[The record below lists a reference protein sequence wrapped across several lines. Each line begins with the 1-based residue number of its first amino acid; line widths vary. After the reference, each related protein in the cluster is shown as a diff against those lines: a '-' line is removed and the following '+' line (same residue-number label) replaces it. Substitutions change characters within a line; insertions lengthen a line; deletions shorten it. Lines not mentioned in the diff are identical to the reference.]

1 MKRPLPVATC
11 LHCGCEFV
19 KHDRVKARRYCSR
32 ECSNSGRWKNTAR
45 RAAHKDA
52 VPDTAVPDTTAPDT
66 DYPGTEWGPLPP
78 ALLVKVA
85 AHVLAAEYAA
95 WAAQQKARAPAPAG
109 AIVPQ
114 TRR

>member
-19 KHDRVKARRYCSR
+19 KHDRVKARRYCSH
-32 ECSNSGRWKNTAR
+32 ECSNSGRWKNAAR
-45 RAAHKDA
+45 RAAPKDA
-52 VPDTAVPDTTAPDT
+52 VPDTADTAADYPDTAA

-78 ALLVKVA
+78 TLLIRIA

-95 WAAQQKARAPAPAG
+95 WAVQRKANNHAQ
-109 AIVPQ
+109 
-114 TRR
+114 